1 MATMTNKQQLLMHSL
16 TQFFETNNDSFNQF
30 HEIIKPNSK
39 ISLRV
44 IDWFITNYSRVNDI
58 NYPHPRNSHSTFAVH
73 DSYKSQL
80 KAYSKRQFDPFCRRM
95 RINFYFKPT
104 EKVTTTVGQLNFF
117 RWAIEN
123 GVMKYITDNFVT
135 IEKHMK
141 NYVRENRE
149 RKKMKNIPVKNNEYK
164 SHTLKAGGG
173 YSSYNNTNNNN
184 TNNNN
189 KHNKHLHETKT
200 AISSV
205 STLTVN
211 NNIKNINQSK
221 IIKQNTPLTVFFH

>member
-1 MATMTNKQQLLMHSL
+1 MTNKQQLLMHSL
-16 TQFFETNNDSFNQF
+16 TQFFETNNESFNQF

-44 IDWFITNYSRVNDI
+44 IDWFITNYSRINDI
-58 NYPHPRNSHSTFAVH
+58 NYPHPRNSQITFAVH

-95 RINFYFKPT
+95 RINFFFKPS

-123 GVMKYITDNFVT
+123 GIMKYINDHFIT

-141 NYVRENRE
+141 SYVRENRE
-149 RKKMKNIPVKNNEYK
+149 TKKIKSIPAKKNEKI
-164 SHTLKAGGG
+164 HTLKVSGLNNIKK
-173 YSSYNNTNNNN
+173 SSSNNPNADSDSKIT
-184 TNNNN
+184 
-189 KHNKHLHETKT
+189 
-200 AISSV
+200 
-205 STLTVN
+205 STVTVN
-211 NNIKNINQSK
+211 NEIKKINHAK